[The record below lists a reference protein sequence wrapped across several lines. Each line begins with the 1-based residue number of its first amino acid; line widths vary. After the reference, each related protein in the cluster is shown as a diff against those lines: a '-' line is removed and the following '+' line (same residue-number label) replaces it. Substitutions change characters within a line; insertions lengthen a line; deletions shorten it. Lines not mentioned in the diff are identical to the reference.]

1 MKPGDIFKHLRDLV
15 AGFLHASAF
24 DRIEMDV
31 RERKSLLGLL
41 VLSPLV
47 GIPLIPAAVSLE
59 LLPYMEEHLRLALL
73 RASRLDDAMGFLAG
87 RFDIE

>member
-1 MKPGDIFKHLRDLV
+1 MKPRDIFEHLRDLV
-15 AGFLHASAF
+15 GGFLHASAF

-41 VLSPLV
+41 
-47 GIPLIPAAVSLE
+47 
-59 LLPYMEEHLRLALL
+59 RLALL
-73 RASRLDDAMGFLAG
+73 RASRLDDAMGLLAG